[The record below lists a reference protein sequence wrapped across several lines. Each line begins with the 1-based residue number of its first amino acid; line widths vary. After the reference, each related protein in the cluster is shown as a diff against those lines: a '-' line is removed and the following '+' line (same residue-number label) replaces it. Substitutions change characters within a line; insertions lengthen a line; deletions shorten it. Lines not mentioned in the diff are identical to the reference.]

1 MEERVHASLSAW
13 QREKQ
18 RGEREREKVAH
29 LPSTATFFSLS
40 LSLFIYPRQLPPF
53 TSAEKLELP
62 AKDRSEHT
70 HPPIHP
76 FPPMPRINSL
86 EIVTLNAESWV
97 RGRRGNG
104 RKGTFF
110 F

>member
-1 MEERVHASLSAW
+1 MHPSPPGNGRN
-13 QREKQ
+13 
-18 RGEREREKVAH
+18 RGAREREREKVAH